1 MSPEPNCHLST
12 KPAQSNVQLAKGFT
26 VSPLPIARLLLL
38 VALAASIAVR
48 PASANTLAIWV
59 QLGPNDEQH
68 REPTVVARA
77 ITDGAECPVLRA
89 DGQPHP
95 MKLRANPEMVLT
107 GVTPARF
114 PVRSCEANVPSHVV
128 ALTFDSTPLPLPRGQ
143 PRRIVII
150 GDTGCR
156 IQHTNGEN
164 YRLQD
169 CNDSAAWPYAK
180 IARHAA
186 EARPDLIIHVGD
198 YHYREAACPD
208 GWIGCK
214 GSPHGPG
221 WDAWKAD
228 FFDPSARLFAAAPWI
243 MVRGNR
249 ETCERAGEG
258 WFRFLDANAMPKE
271 CSDFTEPIAITL
283 GDFTFVVMDTAS
295 ADPRE
300 SAVKKLKP
308 DGLNELLLSHFQTAR
323 RLLAPDMGGWLL
335 THRPLFGLRS
345 DKSAAPNITASYIF
359 DNSTLPAAAVQPPD
373 VLSRFQMIVSGHIH
387 SFEALN
393 VEAVVEEQR
402 LHRTTQLVVG
412 IGGDNLEPLEEGCNV
427 EGGNGA
433 VKAKG
438 LAIRQFGYA
447 VWDREGKDWRGSLF
461 KSDGKIVTRCR
472 LQGRSLSCNCAM

>member
-1 MSPEPNCHLST
+1 MRSSRRDLN
-12 KPAQSNVQLAKGFT
+12 AR
-26 VSPLPIARLLLL
+26 PIARFLLL
-38 VALAASIAVR
+38 VALAASVAVG

-77 ITDGAECPVLRA
+77 ITDGTECPVLRA
-89 DGQPHP
+89 DGQPYP
-95 MKLRANPEMVLT
+95 MKLRANPEVVLL
-107 GVTPARF
+107 GVTSARF
-114 PVRSCEANVPSHVV
+114 PVRSCEVNVPSHVV
-128 ALTFDSTPLPLPRGQ
+128 GLTFDSTPLPLPRGQ

-169 CNDSAAWPYAK
+169 CNDADAWPYAK

-186 EARPDLIIHVGD
+186 EARPDLVIHVGD
-198 YHYREAACPD
+198 YHYREAACPE

-221 WDAWKAD
+221 WDVWNAD
-228 FFDPSARLFAAAPWI
+228 FFDPSSRLFAAAPWI

-271 CSDFTEPIAITL
+271 CSDFTEPIAIVL
-283 GDFTFVVMDTAS
+283 RDFTFVVMDTAS
-295 ADPRE
+295 ADPKE

-308 DGLNELLLSHFQTAR
+308 DRLNELLLSQFQTAR
-323 RLLAPDMGGWLL
+323 RLLAPDMDGWLL

-345 DKSAAPNITASYIF
+345 YKNAAHNNTTSYIF
-359 DNSTLPAAAVQPPD
+359 DNTTLQAAALQSAD
-373 VLSRFQMIVSGHIH
+373 LLSSFEMIVSGHIH

-393 VEAVVEEQR
+393 VEAVVEGR
-402 LHRTTQLVVG
+402 IFHRSPQLVVG
-412 IGGDNLEPLEEGCNV
+412 VGGDNLEPLEAGCNV
-427 EGGNGA
+427 EGGSET
-433 VKAKG
+433 VRVKG

-447 VWDREGKDWRGSLF
+447 VWDREGKGWRGSLF
-461 KSDGKIVTRCR
+461 KADGKIMTRCR
-472 LQGRSLSCNCAM
+472 LQGGTLSCDCAS

>member
-1 MSPEPNCHLST
+1 
-12 KPAQSNVQLAKGFT
+12 
-26 VSPLPIARLLLL
+26 LLLS

-77 ITDGAECPVLRA
+77 ITDGTECPVLRA

-107 GVTPARF
+107 GVTSARF
-114 PVRSCEANVPSHVV
+114 PVRSCEVNVPSHVV
-128 ALTFDSTPLPLPRGQ
+128 GLTFDSAPLPLPRGQ

-169 CNDSAAWPYAK
+169 CNDADAWPYAK

-186 EARPDLIIHVGD
+186 EARPDLVIHVGD
-198 YHYREAACPD
+198 YHYREAACPE

-221 WDAWKAD
+221 WDVWNAD

-271 CSDFTEPIAITL
+271 CSDFTEPIAIIL
-283 GDFTFVVMDTAS
+283 GDITFVVMDTAS
-295 ADPRE
+295 ADPKE

-308 DGLNELLLSHFQTAR
+308 DTLNELLLRQFQTTR
-323 RLLAPDMGGWLL
+323 RLLAPDMVGWLL

-345 DKSAAPNITASYIF
+345 YKKAAANNTASYIF
-359 DNSTLPAAAVQPPD
+359 DNTTLPAAALQSAD
-373 VLSRFQMIVSGHIH
+373 LLGRFEMIVSGHIH

-393 VEAVVEEQR
+393 VEAVVGGQR
-402 LHRTTQLVVG
+402 LHGTPQLVAG
-412 IGGDNLEPLEEGCNV
+412 IGGDNLEPLEAGCNV
-427 EGGNGA
+427 EGGSET
-433 VKAKG
+433 VRVKG

-447 VWDREGKDWRGSLF
+447 VWDREDKDWRGSLF
-461 KSDGKIVTRCR
+461 NADGKIMTRCR
-472 LQGRSLSCNCAM
+472 LQGGSLSCDCGM